1 MRLEVRD
8 GRLMAFDDNGQTVL
22 EGSGAARLRDGRLL
36 STLSRSNGLSW
47 SLEGDEVRLVLRN
60 EDGESVEA
68 EWLAPIVTA
77 GPVLGRA
84 CRQLHVG
91 EIGWQSWSRP
101 HPPQPLRPDALP
113 VDVVR
118 DLVIP
123 ERWPDS
129 EAAPW
134 VAILGSG
141 VAEPEALLLGFTG
154 ARDYSGVV
162 EIAANGV
169 RVLCDTDGA
178 LVPPGGTL
186 TSEPLLLALGREHEL
201 LERYAEVAGRR
212 MGARHWPRVPTGW
225 CSWYHF
231 FTWVTEADLRRNL
244 KTQQAVRERVPVD
257 VFQLDD
263 GYQRAVGDWLI
274 LNDKFPSG
282 MPALVRDIRAAG
294 FTPGIWLAPFL
305 LSANSHTAEHPDWV
319 VRDDAG
325 QPMVAVT
332 NWEADNYALD
342 TTQPEALAWVE
353 HMVRT
358 MREDWGYD
366 YLKIDF
372 IYAGALRGRRHEP
385 NVSAIQAYRRGVE
398 AIRRV
403 AGDRFILGCGAPF
416 LPSIGLVDGMR
427 IGEDVAPYWRRP
439 ENSLGPAM
447 TNALHE
453 TLLHGWMH
461 RRWWVNDPDC
471 LMARA
476 HDSQLTLAEVQAW
489 AGVVALSGGMTLVS
503 DDLSTLEPDRLE
515 LVGRLFPPLGEA
527 AQALPPYVDDMPSRL
542 KLGVERPWGRW
553 WLLGLGNWSES
564 RVEAAFDPA
573 EWDLPPA
580 SYHVVDLWASA
591 HFGPATQL
599 ALPPLEP
606 HAMHLLAVRP
616 DLSRPRVLGTTGHI
630 LADAVDVAAEAWDG
644 AHLRVRVTDAAR
656 HRRGDLLVY
665 VPREG
670 VR

>member
-1 MRLEVRD
+1 LE
-8 GRLMAFDDNGQTVL
+8 
-22 EGSGAARLRDGRLL
+22 
-36 STLSRSNGLSW
+36 TL
-47 SLEGDEVRLVLRN
+47 
-60 EDGESVEA
+60 
-68 EWLAPIVTA
+68 
-77 GPVLGRA
+77 
-84 CRQLHVG
+84 
-91 EIGWQSWSRP
+91 
-101 HPPQPLRPDALP
+101 
-113 VDVVR
+113 
-118 DLVIP
+118 
-123 ERWPDS
+123 
-129 EAAPW
+129 
-134 VAILGSG
+134 
-141 VAEPEALLLGFTG
+141 
-154 ARDYSGVV
+154 
-162 EIAANGV
+162 
-169 RVLCDTDGA
+169 
-178 LVPPGGTL
+178 
-186 TSEPLLLALGREHEL
+186 
-201 LERYAEVAGRR
+201 
-212 MGARHWPRVPTGW
+212 
-225 CSWYHF
+225 
-231 FTWVTEADLRRNL
+231 
-244 KTQQAVRERVPVD
+244 QAVRERVPVD

-263 GYQRAVGDWLI
+263 GYQRAVGDWLD

-282 MPALVRDIRAAG
+282 MPALVRDIRTAG

-305 LSANSHTAEHPDWV
+305 LSANSHTYAEHPDWV

-325 QPMVAVT
+325 QPIVAVT

-342 TTQPEALAWVE
+342 TTQLEALAWVK
-353 HMVRT
+353 HVVRT
-358 MREDWGYD
+358 MCEDWGYD

-372 IYAGALRGRRHEP
+372 VYAGALRGRRHEP

-542 KLGVERPWGRW
+542 
-553 WLLGLGNWSES
+553 
-564 RVEAAFDPA
+564 
-573 EWDLPPA
+573 
-580 SYHVVDLWASA
+580 
-591 HFGPATQL
+591 
-599 ALPPLEP
+599 
-606 HAMHLLAVRP
+606 
-616 DLSRPRVLGTTGHI
+616 
-630 LADAVDVAAEAWDG
+630 
-644 AHLRVRVTDAAR
+644 
-656 HRRGDLLVY
+656 RRGMAPTSACGSPT
-665 VPREG
+665 PRDIAVAISLCMYLG
-670 VR
+670 RAFVACRSRM